1 MQNIIVSIISIFLII
16 NLTSCKSNKEKVSI
30 LKEENLESQMIDA
43 YKEAYEELGRGD
55 AIYAAKKF
63 NEAELL
69 YPQSEW
75 APKAI
80 LLAAYSYYSQNY
92 YEEALAELDRF
103 FKKYPKN
110 QNTDYAHFLYAM
122 CYYENIIDEKKDLEP
137 LVKAKDKFN
146 FIVKTYPD
154 TDFALDAKFKLD
166 LIKDLM
172 AAKEMYIGRYYI
184 KKEKW
189 IAAINRFKAVV
200 KDYETTI
207 YIEEALHR
215 LVEIHYK
222 LGLKEE
228 SEKYATL
235 LGYNY
240 QSSEWYS
247 RTYSLFNKRYEKQL
261 KIKKVKNRNFI
272 IRKFKSFMDNIL
284 N

>member
-1 MQNIIVSIISIFLII
+1 MKFHLAYLIIVLLFLSTSCSKEKEKISIVEEESLEMQMIKAY
-16 NLTSCKSNKEKVSI
+16 NEG
-30 LKEENLESQMIDA
+30 LKELD
-43 YKEAYEELGRGD
+43 KGD
-55 AIYAAKKF
+55 VIYAAKKF

-69 YPQSEW
+69 YPQSIW
-75 APKAI
+75 APKSS
-80 LLAAYSYYSQNY
+80 LMAAYSYYSQDY
-92 YEEALAELDRF
+92 YFDAIIELKRF
-103 FKKYPKN
+103 IKTYPNDKN
-110 QNTDYAHFLYAM
+110 ISYAHFLLGM
-122 CYYENIIDEKKDLEP
+122 CFYENIIDEKKDLEP

-247 RTYSLFNKRYEKQL
+247 ETYSLFNKRYEKQL
-261 KIKKVKNRNFI
+261 KIKKVKNKNFI
-272 IRKFKSFMDNIL
+272 IRKFKSFMDTIL

>member
-1 MQNIIVSIISIFLII
+1 MFLFKKFIIFTFIIILS
-16 NLTSCKSNKEKVSI
+16 SCGGGKEKVSI
-30 LKEENLESQMIDA
+30 IEEEDIDLQMVDA
-43 YKEAYEELGRGD
+43 FRKGYEALQDGD
-55 AIYAAKKF
+55 VLFAAKKF

-69 YPQSEW
+69 YPQSIW
-75 APKAI
+75 APKSS
-80 LLAAYSYYSQNY
+80 LMAAYAYYSQDY
-92 YEEALAELDRF
+92 YFDAIIELKRF
-103 FKKYPKN
+103 IKTYPNDKN
-110 QNTDYAHFLYAM
+110 ISYAHFLLGM
-122 CYYENIIDEKKDLEP
+122 CFYENIIDEKKDIEP
-137 LVKAKDKFN
+137 LIKAEDKFN

-154 TDFALDAKFKLD
+154 TDFALDAKFKLE

-189 IAAINRFKAVV
+189 IAAINRFKTVV
-200 KDYETTI
+200 NDYDTTV

-222 LGLKEE
+222 LGLKAE
-228 SEKYATL
+228 SEKYAQL

-247 RTYSLFNKRYEKQL
+247 ETYSLFNKRYEKQL

>member
-1 MQNIIVSIISIFLII
+1 MLLFKKFIIFTFIIILS
-16 NLTSCKSNKEKVSI
+16 SCGGGKEKVSI
-30 LKEENLESQMIDA
+30 IEEEDIDLQMVDA
-43 YKEAYEELGRGD
+43 FRKGYEALQDGD
-55 AIYAAKKF
+55 VLFAAKKF

-69 YPQSEW
+69 YPQSIW
-75 APKAI
+75 APKSS
-80 LLAAYSYYSQNY
+80 LMAAYAYYSQDY
-92 YEEALAELDRF
+92 YFDAIIELKRF
-103 FKKYPKN
+103 IKTYPNDKN
-110 QNTDYAHFLYAM
+110 ISYAHFLLGM
-122 CYYENIIDEKKDLEP
+122 CFYENIIDEKKDIEP
-137 LVKAKDKFN
+137 LIKAKDKFN

-189 IAAINRFKAVV
+189 IAAINRFKTVV
-200 KDYETTI
+200 NDYDTTV

-222 LGLKEE
+222 LGLKAE
-228 SEKYATL
+228 SEKYAQL

-240 QSSEWYS
+240 KSSEWYS
-247 RTYSLFNKRYEKQL
+247 ETYSLFNKQYEKEL
-261 KIKKVKNRNFI
+261 KIKKDQNRNFI
-272 IRKFKSFMDNIL
+272 IRKFKSLMDTIL

>member
-1 MQNIIVSIISIFLII
+1 MLLFKKFIIFTFIIILS
-16 NLTSCKSNKEKVSI
+16 SCGGGKEKVSI
-30 LKEENLESQMIDA
+30 IEEEDIDLQMVDA
-43 YKEAYEELGRGD
+43 FRKGYEALQDGD
-55 AIYAAKKF
+55 VLFAAKKF

-69 YPQSEW
+69 YPQSIW
-75 APKAI
+75 APKSS
-80 LLAAYSYYSQNY
+80 LMAAYAYYSQDY
-92 YEEALAELDRF
+92 YFDAIIELKRF
-103 FKKYPKN
+103 IKTYPNDKN
-110 QNTDYAHFLYAM
+110 ISYAHFLLGM
-122 CYYENIIDEKKDLEP
+122 CFYENIIDEKKDIEP
-137 LVKAKDKFN
+137 LIKAEDKFN

-154 TDFALDAKFKLD
+154 TDFALDAKFKLE

-189 IAAINRFKAVV
+189 IAAINRFKTVV
-200 KDYETTI
+200 NDYDTTV

-222 LGLKEE
+222 LGLKAE
-228 SEKYATL
+228 SEKYAQL

-247 RTYSLFNKRYEKQL
+247 ETYSLFNKQYEKQL
-261 KIKKVKNRNFI
+261 KIKKDQNRNFI
-272 IRKFKSFMDNIL
+272 IRKFKSLMDTLL

>member
-1 MQNIIVSIISIFLII
+1 MFLFKKFIIFTFIIFLS
-16 NLTSCKSNKEKVSI
+16 SCGGGKEKVSI
-30 LKEENLESQMIDA
+30 IEEEDIDLQMVDA
-43 YKEAYEELGRGD
+43 FRKGYEALQEGD
-55 AIYAAKKF
+55 VLFAAKKF

-69 YPQSEW
+69 YPQSIW
-75 APKAI
+75 APKSS
-80 LLAAYSYYSQNY
+80 LMAAYSYYSQDY
-92 YEEALAELDRF
+92 YFDAIIELKRF
-103 FKKYPKN
+103 IKTYPNDKN
-110 QNTDYAHFLYAM
+110 ISYAHFLLGM
-122 CYYENIIDEKKDLEP
+122 CFYENIIDEKKDLEP

-200 KDYETTI
+200 KDYETTV

-247 RTYSLFNKRYEKQL
+247 ETYSLFNKRYEKQL
-261 KIKKVKNRNFI
+261 KIKKNKNRNFI
-272 IRKFKSFMDNIL
+272 IRKFKSFMNTIL